1 MKTNESP
8 VKNLEWLAKLMDSQ
22 FSIPGTK
29 IRFGL
34 DAIIGLIPG
43 AGDFASFVVSAI
55 MLSTLAKRGAS
66 GYLLAR
72 MTANI
77 VVDALV
83 GAIPVLGDI
92 FDVAFKA
99 NERNMKLMKEH
110 YNEGKHKGGAAKFI
124 IPIILVL
131 AIITALIVWLSYKLI
146 RLIIDQL

>member
-1 MKTNESP
+1 MKPNESP
-8 VKNLEWLAKLMDSQ
+8 IKNLEWLAKLMDSQ
-22 FSIPGTK
+22 FLIPGTK

-43 AGDFASFVVSAI
+43 AGDFASFIVSAI
-55 MLSTLAKRGAS
+55 MLSTLSKRGAS

-99 NERNMKLMKEH
+99 NERNLKLMKEH

-131 AIITALIVWLSYKLI
+131 AIITALIVWLSYKMI
-146 RLIIDQL
+146 SWIISQF